1 MKIRIKGNSI
11 RLRMSKSEVERF
23 GKEGY
28 LQESTHFGNATF
40 SYALKQAD
48 IANLGADFQDNTITV
63 LVPTDIASEWVSND
77 IVGFDHH
84 MDLPNGDKL
93 YLLVEKDFK
102 CLDNTHENQ
111 DDNYEHPKGVC

>member
-1 MKIRIKGNSI
+1 MKIRIRGNSI
-11 RLRMSKSEVERF
+11 RLRLSKSEVERF

-40 SYALKQAD
+40 SYAIKQAD
-48 IANLGADFQDNTITV
+48 IAHLGADFQDNTVTV
-63 LVPTDIASEWVSND
+63 LVPTNMATEWVSND

-102 CLDNTHENQ
+102 CLDKTHENQ